1 MSEEKKEEQFSSAKE
16 LFEHNQK
23 EIVKRKES
31 YYDKLIDSLHL
42 TTGKLDLLVV
52 MLIIIAVII
61 VVLSAKTN

>member
-1 MSEEKKEEQFSSAKE
+1 MSEEKKEEQFTSAKE

-42 TTGKLDLLVV
+42 TTGKLDLLIVA
-52 MLIIIAVII
+52 LLIIAVII
-61 VVLSAKTN
+61 VVVSAKNK